1 MSIITF
7 KRLTEER
14 KIACRLIDILLSL
27 PNIDSG
33 NYRTEFVECDQ
44 IACIESVN
52 QEQNLNQL
60 VSGVRH
66 KAERTLRTVGLPKAP
81 SESIKHKM
89 SLFGH
94 QMSLVDSTNSHWLST
109 KYHWLT
115 CRSYKAVSLLCNHRF
130 HRGRCSI

>member
-1 MSIITF
+1 MSIPTV

-52 QEQNLNQL
+52 QDQL

-81 SESIKHKM
+81 SESVKHKM
-89 SLFGH
+89 SLVEH
-94 QMSLVDSTNSHWLST
+94 QMSLVDSTNSHWLT
-109 KYHWLT
+109 AQT
-115 CRSYKAVSLLCNHRF
+115 VTD
-130 HRGRCSI
+130 